1 MLTRTT
7 GYQTLLGEVL
17 DSGELEREGL
27 KLYQSLLI
35 QWLVQPEHLGSDK
48 HG

>member
-7 GYQTLLGEVL
+7 GYQTLLEVL
-17 DSGELEREGL
+17 ESGELEREGL